1 MTAPIT
7 STARYAAIEPGRPI
21 RWGFI
26 GAGGIAHKLA
36 NDIGL
41 TDGNVVVAVSAR
53 DAGRAAEFAKTH
65 AIERSYGSYQQLVDD
80 DAVDVVYIATTHP
93 GHKAQSLMA
102 IEAGRSL
109 LIEKPVCLNAA
120 DAREVFRAAADAG
133 LFAMEAM
140 WMRCNPLVL
149 RAEQLIAD
157 GVIGEV
163 QGVRF
168 EFGLGLPFNPKH
180 RLFELA
186 NGGGALLDLGI
197 YPASFAFHF
206 LGRPDEVRTVGTLSP
221 TGSDDTVAMQWVYA
235 GEPKAQLWC
244 SATVNA
250 PNKAA
255 ILGTKGWLEFQPMA
269 FRPTGLVVH
278 NSEGEYLIADPLEG
292 HGFGYTA
299 QVLEVER
306 CLRDGLA
313 ESPLVPTADTIAIL
327 ELLDDALAT
336 VGVVYP
342 A

>member
-1 MTAPIT
+1 M
-7 STARYAAIEPGRPI
+7 SSKYAAIEPGRPV

-41 TDGNVVVAVSAR
+41 TDGSVVVAVSAR
-53 DAGRAAEFAKTH
+53 DGARAAEFAKTH
-65 AIERSYGSYQQLVDD
+65 AVERSYGSYQELVAD

-93 GHKAQSLMA
+93 GHKSQSLMA

-120 DAREVFRAAADAG
+120 DAREVFRAAANAG
-133 LFAMEAM
+133 VFAMEAM

-149 RAEQLIAD
+149 RAEQLIAE

-168 EFGLGLPFNPKH
+168 EFGLGLPFDPKH

-206 LGRPDEVRTVGTLSP
+206 LGLPDQVHTVGTLSP
-221 TGSDDTVAMQWVYA
+221 TGSDDTVAMQWVY
-235 GEPKAQLWC
+235 GGQPKAELWC
-244 SATVNA
+244 SATVSA
-250 PNKAA
+250 PNESA
-255 ILGTKGWLEFQPMA
+255 IRGTKGWLRFEPKA
-269 FRPTGLVVH
+269 FRPSGLVVC
-278 NSEGEYLIADPLEG
+278 SDEREYRIADQLEG
-292 HGFGYTA
+292 QGYGYTA

-306 CLRDGLA
+306 CLREGLT

-327 ELLDDALAT
+327 EILDRARAA

-342 A
+342 GEISQR

>member
-1 MTAPIT
+1 M
-7 STARYAAIEPGRPI
+7 YAAIDPGRPV

-26 GAGGIAHKLA
+26 GAGGIADKLA

-41 TDGNVVVAVSAR
+41 TEGNVVVAVSAR
-53 DAGRAAEFAKTH
+53 DAGRAADFAKRH
-65 AIERSYGSYQQLVDD
+65 GIERSYGSYKELVADD
-80 DAVDVVYIATTHP
+80 GVDVVYIATTHP
-93 GHKAQSLMA
+93 GHKSQSLMA
-102 IEAGRSL
+102 IEAGKSL

-120 DAREVFRAAADAG
+120 DAREVFRAAVSAG
-133 LFAMEAM
+133 VFAMEAM

-149 RAEQLIAD
+149 RAEQLIAE
-157 GVIGEV
+157 GAIGEV

-168 EFGLGLPFNPKH
+168 EFGLGIPFDPTH

-206 LGRPDEVRTVGTLSP
+206 LGLPDEVRTVGTLSP
-221 TGSDDTVAMQWVYA
+221 TGSDDIVAMQWIYA
-235 GEPKAQLWC
+235 DVPRADLWC
-244 SATVNA
+244 SATVHA
-250 PNKAA
+250 PNKSA
-255 ILGTKGWLEFQPMA
+255 IRGTKGWLEFQPMA
-269 FRPTGLVVH
+269 WRPTGLIVH
-278 NSEGEYLIADPLEG
+278 NADGEYLIPDPLDG

-306 CLRDGLA
+306 CLREGLT

-327 ELLDDALAT
+327 EILDGARAA

-342 A
+342 GEKGSR